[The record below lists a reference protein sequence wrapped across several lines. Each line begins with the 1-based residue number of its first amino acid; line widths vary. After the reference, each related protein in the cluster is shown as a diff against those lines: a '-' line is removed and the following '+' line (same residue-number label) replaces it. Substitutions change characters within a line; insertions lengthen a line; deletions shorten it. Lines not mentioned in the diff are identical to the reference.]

1 MNGRI
6 FILNGTS
13 SAGKTT
19 LARAL
24 RPKLPVTFCYYA
36 SDQLADEGFRPV
48 EPAARAAG
56 REMFFDGF
64 HRSIP
69 AMASAGLDLLVEH
82 IVEEQKWANEL
93 AASLAGLDVF
103 WIGVHAPADVMTARE
118 VARGNRMIGEAA
130 YHLKTHGFCRYDLEV
145 DTTRP
150 VDELTSHIAIAW
162 NERPRPW
169 QK

>member
-1 MNGRI
+1 MSGRI
-6 FILNGTS
+6 IMLNGTS

-24 RPKLPVTFCYYA
+24 RPKLPVSFCYYA
-36 SDQLADEGFRPV
+36 SDQLAEERFRPV

-82 IVEEQKWANEL
+82 IVEEQKWADDL
-93 AASLAGLDVF
+93 AALLAGLDVF
-103 WIGVHAPADVMTARE
+103 WVGVHAPAPVINGP
-118 VARGNRMIGEAA
+118 RGGSRQPHDRGS
-130 YHLKTHGFCRYDLEV
+130 CV
-145 DTTRP
+145 PPQDTLLLP
-150 VDELTSHIAIAW
+150 L
-162 NERPRPW
+162 
-169 QK
+169 